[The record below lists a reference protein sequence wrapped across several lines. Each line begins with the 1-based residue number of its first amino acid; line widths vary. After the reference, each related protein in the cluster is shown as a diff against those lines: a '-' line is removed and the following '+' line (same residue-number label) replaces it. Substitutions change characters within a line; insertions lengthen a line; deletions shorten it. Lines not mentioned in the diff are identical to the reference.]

1 MTQST
6 LQPDFAE
13 MLEAFD
19 AEQADYIVVGAYAV
33 AAHGHP
39 RATGDLDIFVRPSRA
54 NADRVWRALLRFGA
68 PLFDLTLDDLATP
81 GVVFQMGLPPVR
93 IDLLTAIDGVSFD
106 DAWASHMVVERDDL
120 RIPVLGRETLLRNK
134 RASGRPKDLA
144 DVAALE
150 GLAGDEA

>member
-1 MTQST
+1 M
-6 LQPDFAE
+6 
-13 MLEAFD
+13 
-19 AEQADYIVVGAYAV
+19 
-33 AAHGHP
+33 
-39 RATGDLDIFVRPSRA
+39 
-54 NADRVWRALLRFGA
+54 WRALLRFGA